1 MKDTMQKG
9 LVIRLD
15 GFLESLFMQ
24 ALVLDA
30 IGMTLSN
37 LIK

>member
-1 MKDTMQKG
+1 MQKG

-15 GFLESLFMQ
+15 GFLESLIMQ

-30 IGMTLSN
+30 IGMTLGN